1 MSSKVLSIMF
11 TDIKGFTERT
21 SAGSREDLVGLLKK
35 HDSLLIPVINKFSGT
50 VIKTIG
56 DAFLVTFDSPTNAV
70 LCGVMIQQNL
80 RDYNAGRP
88 DGEKIFIRVSV
99 NMGEVEVR
107 DGDVFGEAVNIAA
120 RLEGV
125 TEASEI
131 FFTESVYLA
140 MNKAEVPSSEVGSF
154 RLKGIPE
161 AIKVYRVIQDT
172 NSENF
177 QKIIERLRGGTFSDV
192 SVPSAG
198 SPFGGGGAKRGIGYG
213 ALIIALAVIC
223 AGAYAAFFMKT
234 AGRELSR
241 CEEFLNK
248 GDIVQAVLVAEDM
261 LKNYPADIKSVEAT
275 LAVLSFEVEAAKK
288 KSDFEKAHKA
298 IDEYRA
304 RFKWPQID
312 AIEKDL
318 LLFEADHF
326 AKNEN
331 YRGIEWAYSELENR
345 FAGDPAVL
353 NSIIKNCG
361 AGTKDGPSSRAVH
374 AALKLAETSPYEVAL
389 SGQVLQ
395 TIIAGLRYNDF
406 RSKTAVRIRSVLKA
420 RHAGAEA
427 DIRKLTASANLDER
441 ANAFMFLK
449 ECGKLGEV
457 EEFNYHFGV
466 MTTYNSSSGDH
477 HMRAAVGYFDALA
490 KNGGAAKL
498 KAASAAAGT
507 NLKITSVPI
516 LSTSDYLCGS
526 VSVVLRTAFMDEI
539 KESLPVWAADKK
551 DYWLRANAY
560 EMLKAAGELEKLDL
574 WAFHEYSLESFDPS
588 FIPDHFTYAAEY
600 FGGFAKK
607 EKADA
612 AKAVLL
618 KCVEY
623 VRKHKA
629 ECEMKN
635 YKDYEARAQQN
646 IEKLEAELA
655 KF

>member
-131 FFTESVYLA
+131 YFTESVYLA

-177 QKIIERLRGGTFSDV
+177 QKIIERLRGDTFSDV

-198 SPFGGGGAKRGIGYG
+198 SSSRVPDIRANNFGKY
-213 ALIIALAVIC
+213 IIAALLVCAV
-223 AGAYAAFFMKT
+223 AYAAFFMRT
-234 AGRELSR
+234 ADRDFAR
-241 CEEFLNK
+241 CMNCLDK
-248 GDIVQAVLVAEDM
+248 GDIVQAGLIAEEM
-261 LKNYPADIKSVEAT
+261 LKTYPADIKSVMALTEVMACEIGEA
-275 LAVLSFEVEAAKK
+275 KRK
-288 KSDFEKAHKA
+288 NDFEKAHN
-298 IDEYRA
+298 I
-304 RFKWPQID
+304 
-312 AIEKDL
+312 IEKYKARGNWVNPEAEEKRL
-318 LLFEADHF
+318 LLYEADYYTQ
-326 AKNEN
+326 NDN
-331 YRGIEWAYSELENR
+331 YRGLEWAYSELENK
-345 FAGDPAVL
+345 FAGDPDVL

-389 SGQVLQ
+389 GGQILQ
-395 TIIAGLRYNDF
+395 TIIAGLRSNDF

-427 DIRKLTASANLDER
+427 DMRKLTVSANYDER

-477 HMRAAVGYFDALA
+477 HMRAAVEYFGALA

-560 EMLKAAGELEKLDL
+560 DILKAAGELEKIDL

-588 FIPDHFTYAAEY
+588 FIPDHFTDAAEY

-623 VRKHKA
+623 VKKHKA
-629 ECEMKN
+629 ECETKN
-635 YKDYEARAQQN
+635 YKDYEARAQKN
-646 IEKLEAELA
+646 IEKLETELA

>member
-50 VIKTIG
+50 VVKTIG

-131 FFTESVYLA
+131 YFTESVYLA

-177 QKIIERLRGGTFSDV
+177 QKIIERLRGGVFSDV

-198 SPFGGGGAKRGIGYG
+198 SPFGGGAKRGPGYG
-213 ALIIALAVIC
+213 AFIIALAVIC
-223 AGAYAAFFMKT
+223 AAAYAAFFMRT
-234 AGRELSR
+234 AGRELGR
-241 CEEFLNK
+241 CEEFLNN
-248 GDIVQAVLVAEDM
+248 GDIVRAALISEDM
-261 LKNYPADIKSVEAT
+261 LKTYPADIRSVEAS
-275 LAVLSFEVEAAKK
+275 LKVLSFEVETAKK
-288 KSDFEKAHKA
+288 KSEFEKAHKA

-312 AIEKDL
+312 AVEKDL

-326 AKNEN
+326 AENEN
-331 YRGIEWAYSELENR
+331 YRGTEWAYHELESK
-345 FAGDPAVL
+345 FGGDAAVL

-361 AGTKDGPSSRAVH
+361 AGANGGATSRGVY

-389 SGQVLQ
+389 GGDVVKTL
-395 TIIAGLRYNDF
+395 IAGLKSNDF
-406 RSKTAVRIRSVLKA
+406 RSKTAVRIRSALKA
-420 RHAGAEA
+420 RHGGAEA
-427 DIRKLTASANLDER
+427 DMRSLTASANSEER
-441 ANAFMFLK
+441 ANAFVFLK
-449 ECGKLGEV
+449 ECGKLGEI

-466 MTTYNSSSGDH
+466 LTTYNSSHGDH
-477 HMRAAVGYFDALA
+477 HMRAAVEYFDTLV

-539 KESLPVWAADKK
+539 RESLPVWAADKK

-560 EMLKAAGELEKLDL
+560 EILKASGELERIDL

-588 FIPDHFTYAAEY
+588 FIPDHFIDAAEY

-607 EKADA
+607 EKAAA

-623 VRKHKA
+623 VKKHKA

-635 YKDYEARAQQN
+635 YKDYEARAQKN